1 MSFLSAAT
9 PEPITP
15 PQPLSAEPQIPTS
28 STYIVGTLGKRS
40 AVDQLSE
47 ELKHEL
53 RDSRFANK
61 RRHIEAQDAL
71 GFLQARKEVNDR
83 IADSP
88 PPHITRVR
96 EAVELAMKRSEEAT
110 KMKVSDHLEN
120 LSKIDAELK
129 AARKRPARK

>member
-15 PQPLSAEPQIPTS
+15 PQPLSAEPQIPAS

-53 RDSRFANK
+53 SDSRFGNK

-71 GFLQARKEVNDR
+71 GFLQARKEVNER

-88 PPHITRVR
+88 PPQITRVR